1 MFGAIAQGVSHA
13 THFLE
18 GDDCLNTMK
27 AFQRLGIPID
37 WRQGTGEITVHGQG
51 ISGLKKNSELK
62 EIFLGNSGTSMRIL
76 LGLLAGQ
83 NFEITLTGDESL
95 STRPMRRVTEP
106 LKKMGAQI
114 KGRDNGNYAPLWI
127 RGGRLHGIDYENKL
141 GSAQVKSALLFAG
154 LYAEGETRI
163 FEFSSSRDHT
173 ERLLAACGAPY
184 RREDQCLIVQK
195 ASSLHPLDLDIP
207 GDISSAAFFIVGAA
221 ITPGSNLVVEKVG
234 LNPTRLG
241 LVNVLQRMG
250 AKIEVVPSQAEPE
263 PMGTIH
269 IQGSRLNGTRVTKTE
284 VASLIDELP
293 ILMIAMA
300 LAEGESIISGAEE
313 LRVKETDRIHS
324 MVVNLK
330 AVGGEVEE
338 LPDGCWIQGVERFHP
353 GRIQGF
359 GDHRTAMSFA
369 IASLAI
375 QGDVLL
381 DDVECVSTSFPSFF
395 DDFKALRNG

>member
-1 MFGAIAQGVSHA
+1 
-13 THFLE
+13 
-18 GDDCLNTMK
+18 
-27 AFQRLGIPID
+27 
-37 WRQGTGEITVHGQG
+37 
-51 ISGLKKNSELK
+51 
-62 EIFLGNSGTSMRIL
+62 
-76 LGLLAGQ
+76 
-83 NFEITLTGDESL
+83 
-95 STRPMRRVTEP
+95 
-106 LKKMGAQI
+106 
-114 KGRDNGNYAPLWI
+114 
-127 RGGRLHGIDYENKL
+127 
-141 GSAQVKSALLFAG
+141 
-154 LYAEGETRI
+154 
-163 FEFSSSRDHT
+163 
-173 ERLLAACGAPY
+173 
-184 RREDQCLIVQK
+184 
-195 ASSLHPLDLDIP
+195 
-207 GDISSAAFFIVGAA
+207 
-221 ITPGSNLVVEKVG
+221 
-234 LNPTRLG
+234 
-241 LVNVLQRMG
+241 
-250 AKIEVVPSQAEPE
+250 
-263 PMGTIH
+263 
-269 IQGSRLNGTRVTKTE
+269 
-284 VASLIDELP
+284 LP